1 MYIQKVT
8 NQPVFFKNNEKETP
22 LKTDDG
28 VITAAIIQAEQ
39 PVKKLK
45 TAPAA
50 TVAAVGAVC
59 AFFMLSKGFQKNA
72 NIFLNKVKTYFEER
86 AERSSIKD
94 SAKRKSFNEFFVRRM
109 NSFIKKSESINNIT
123 SLKDILFM
131 KLMNKTKPTKKIHE
145 AISKYFERISQR
157 TVFKSYE
164 KTEKHFE
171 QMNKIFDELDEYI
184 LKNNPDEI
192 IEYQSEKINK
202 EGKKEIVTESL
213 SKRQLVEE
221 ARSNRELN
229 NMAVHAFINK
239 KTIQDRYKYIN
250 DATSKLYSSFWDAS
264 FKDFWSKNN
273 KFKRRE
279 MWQTF
284 IAAEQIK
291 KSKTDIIKRASMA
304 RIASTYTDKDYLKN
318 LHAYVKALD
327 SIIPVNDK
335 EGIEIVKKL
344 EWCIKNPDIFKNNE
358 KLFFDELKKMEEHK
372 FPSIADT
379 KVAQA
384 LEECKAA
391 NLDLIR
397 WQTEEKSPGFLQKM
411 LSCYYK
417 IAPFELE
424 ETGALLSLKKAV
436 RSFDKSFALES
447 NEFFDKVRDLRLGS
461 APTDVLTI
469 VLSFLTLSFGFG
481 HAKDKDQR
489 ISIMLRSGIPIVG
502 GISAAMF
509 SAAKLVSG
517 GKSLAFGFIS
527 GIVLNQLGVVVDNIR
542 KNRNNKKQPETDEK
556 SVINKLNV

>member
-1 MYIQKVT
+1 MHIQLQT
-8 NQPVFFKNNEKETP
+8 NRTISGFSVFKNKPKETP
-22 LKTDDG
+22 SASEDG
-28 VITAAIIQAEQ
+28 LISVALTQAEQ
-39 PVKKLK
+39 PVEKLK

-50 TVAAVGAVC
+50 TVAAIGAVC

-72 NIFLNKVKTYFEER
+72 NIFLNSVKKYFEER
-86 AERSSIKD
+86 AERTSIND
-94 SAKRKSFNEFFVRRM
+94 SAKRKKFYEFFVRRM

-131 KLMNKTKPTKKIHE
+131 KLMYKSKPTKTIHE
-145 AISKYFERISQR
+145 SISKYFEKISQK

-184 LKNNPDEI
+184 LKNHNPDEI
-192 IEYQSEKINK
+192 FEYKTEGINEKGEKIIN
-202 EGKKEIVTESL
+202 TEML
-213 SKRQLVEE
+213 SRRQLIER
-221 ARSNRELN
+221 ARDNRELN
-229 NMAVHAFINK
+229 DMAVKAFINK
-239 KTIQDRYKYIN
+239 KAITDRYKYIN
-250 DATSKLYSSFWDAS
+250 DATSSLYSSFWDAS
-264 FKDFWSKNN
+264 FKDFWSKDN

-291 KSKTDIIKRASMA
+291 KSKTDITKIASMA

-318 LHAYVKALD
+318 LHAYIKALD

-344 EWCIKNPDIFKNNE
+344 EWCIKNPDVFKNNE
-358 KLFFDELKKMEEHK
+358 NLFFDELKKMEQHK
-372 FPSIADT
+372 FPPIADE

-384 LEECKAA
+384 LEECKEA
-391 NLDLIR
+391 NMGLIR
-397 WQTEEKSPGFLQKM
+397 WQIEEKSPGFLHKM
-411 LSCYYK
+411 LSCYYT
-417 IAPFELE
+417 ISPFELE
-424 ETGALLSLKKAV
+424 ETGALLSLKKAIK
-436 RSFDKSFALES
+436 SFDKSFELES

-469 VLSFLTLSFGFG
+469 LLSFLTLSFGLG
-481 HAKDKDQR
+481 HAKDKDKR
-489 ISIMLRSGIPIVG
+489 TSVMLKSGIPIIG

-517 GKSLAFGFIS
+517 GKSLAFGFLS
-527 GIVLNQLGVVVDNIR
+527 GIVLNQLGVVADNLR
-542 KNRNNKKQPETDEK
+542 KNRKMFKENK
-556 SVINKLNV
+556 